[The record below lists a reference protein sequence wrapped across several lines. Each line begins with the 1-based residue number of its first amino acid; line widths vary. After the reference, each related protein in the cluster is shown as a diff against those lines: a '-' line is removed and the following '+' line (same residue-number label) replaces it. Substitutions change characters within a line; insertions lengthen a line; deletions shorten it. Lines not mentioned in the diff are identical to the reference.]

1 MLQPLRPGGGKYVGS
16 AQKGDRVRVQKKK
29 KQIHFSVLSLEEI
42 LVLKNLSIWDSL
54 EVLFVTAVF
63 YIYVRANKC

>member
-29 KQIHFSVLSLEEI
+29 KTNSFFCAFFGRDFGAKEPFYMGLTRGFVCDCSVL
-42 LVLKNLSIWDSL
+42 
-54 EVLFVTAVF
+54 
-63 YIYVRANKC
+63 YIC